1 MYRFTTQ
8 SLEGYYFPGLSSGV
22 LVTALTYIF
31 IGERFNP
38 QEMIFQGGRV
48 TYIDLQP
55 NHLEGATIFQAC
67 PVVCLLSVF
76 VMVVMSGEVG
86 CWSA

>member
-67 PVVCLLSVF
+67 PVVC
-76 VMVVMSGEVG
+76 
-86 CWSA
+86 WTRP